1 MSKTAEAIKKVPA
14 ECCATINTF
23 GSLIQYAMQ
32 NEKAP
37 QEEEM
42 RRKLRGYLTCL
53 VDMGK
58 LTENE
63 ARIVNLWVAGGHK
76 IGVQEGTTNA

>member
-1 MSKTAEAIKKVPA
+1 MSKTAEVIKKVPA

-23 GSLIQYAMQ
+23 GSLIQYAML

-76 IGVQEGTTNA
+76 VGVQEGTTNA

>member
-23 GSLIQYAMQ
+23 GSLIQYAVQ
-32 NEKAP
+32 NGKAS
-37 QEEEM
+37 QEDEM

-63 ARIVNLWVAGGHK
+63 ARIVTLWV
-76 IGVQEGTTNA
+76 GTGRAVGDRPENSVH